1 MCFGFGCATMHL
13 SREEYKMN
21 EKYRY
26 KWFLALAAG
35 LLAVSYLVAGFAGD
49 PTAAAAALML

>member
-1 MCFGFGCATMHL
+1 MHL
-13 SREEYKMN
+13 SREEYRMN

-49 PTAAAAALML
+49 PTAAAAALIL

>member
-1 MCFGFGCATMHL
+1 MYFGIDCATIRV
-13 SREEYKMN
+13 SREEHTMN

-49 PTAAAAALML
+49 PTAVVAALIF